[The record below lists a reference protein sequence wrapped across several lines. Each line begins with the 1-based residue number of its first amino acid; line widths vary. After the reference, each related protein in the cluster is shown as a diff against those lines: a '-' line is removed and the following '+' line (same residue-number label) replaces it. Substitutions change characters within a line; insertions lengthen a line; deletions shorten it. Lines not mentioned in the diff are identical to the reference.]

1 MTQAKNFQDIL
12 AMYRKHG
19 WRPARLLARAE
30 TLAELRGAGLGFE
43 ESAATGDE
51 RAVTAGKSAAARDE
65 SSDAAG
71 SESSHATV
79 GGTRPAGTA
88 SGFKGAVGSF
98 EGAAVIESDV
108 DAVWFTRASQA
119 GREAWELR
127 LLGEPPY
134 ALFELFE
141 PDEAEDERE
150 DVRREMEARLREY
163 VAPSGETRE

>member
-1 MTQAKNFQDIL
+1 MTQARRFQDIL

-30 TLAELRGAGLGFE
+30 TLAELRGASVGFE
-43 ESAATGDE
+43 ESAA
-51 RAVTAGKSAAARDE
+51 AGGPSNAA
-65 SSDAAG
+65 
-71 SESSHATV
+71 
-79 GGTRPAGTA
+79 
-88 SGFKGAVGSF
+88 SF

-108 DAVWFTRASQA
+108 DAMWFTRPSQA

-141 PDEAEDERE
+141 PDEAEEERE

-163 VAPSGETRE
+163 VAPSGESRE